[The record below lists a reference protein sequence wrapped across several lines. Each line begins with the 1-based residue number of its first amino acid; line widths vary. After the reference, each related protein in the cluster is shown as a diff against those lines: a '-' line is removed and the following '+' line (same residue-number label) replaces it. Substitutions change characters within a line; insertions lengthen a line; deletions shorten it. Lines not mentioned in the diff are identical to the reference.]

1 MINTES
7 SSITREL
14 MRDIQEKLLLDK
26 HSIHGPDHWSRVRKN
41 GLLLC
46 PHTGA
51 DTIVVE
57 LFAVI
62 HDSQRWNDGRDL
74 EHGPRAAAY
83 ARRVYKELFDCTVR
97 QLELLVQAC
106 MGHTTGLHSPDSTV
120 QTCWDA
126 DRLDIGRCG
135 FDVDPRFLGTQAA
148 RSGHM
153 ITYAMSASRGKP
165 DRTLHQIKR
174 DLAEDVALTKRRA

>member
-1 MINTES
+1 MNMIETS
-7 SSITREL
+7 IITREL
-14 MRDIQEKLLLDK
+14 MRDIRENLRLGK

-41 GLLLC
+41 GLLLS

-51 DTIVVE
+51 DSDVVE

-62 HDSQRWNDGRDL
+62 HDSQRWDDGRDP
-74 EHGPRAAAY
+74 EHGPRAADYAKRAY
-83 ARRVYKELFDCTVR
+83 KRLFTCTSY
-97 QLELLVQAC
+97 QLETLMHAC
-106 MGHTTGLHSPDSTV
+106 IGHTTGLHSLDLTV

-135 FDVDPRFLGTQAA
+135 FDVDRYFLGTPAA
-148 RSGHM
+148 RSMHM

-165 DRTLHQIKR
+165 DRSLLQIQL
-174 DLAEDVALTKRRA
+174 DLAEDVASTKRIA